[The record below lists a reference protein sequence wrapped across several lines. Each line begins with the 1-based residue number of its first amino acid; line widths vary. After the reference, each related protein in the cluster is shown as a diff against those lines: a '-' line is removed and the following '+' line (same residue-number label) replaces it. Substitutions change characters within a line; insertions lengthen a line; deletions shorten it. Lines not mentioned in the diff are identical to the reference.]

1 MQKIVECVPNFS
13 EGKDLKVINAIFD
26 AAKKGGKP
34 SSARGF
40 GRARVFELEYNKDH
54 NRCLFTIV
62 GEPDAVMFAVFES
75 IKVATKLINMEKH
88 VGEHPRIGA
97 TDVVPFIPVSGVTM
111 EECVEL
117 AQKLGRKVGE
127 ELDIPVFLYEEA
139 ASKPEDR
146 NLADIRKGEYK
157 GLKVRMNKPD
167 FGPDK
172 MHPTAGA
179 VAIGARKY
187 LVAFNVNL
195 DTKDVEI
202 AKKIA
207 RIIREKNGGLP
218 GVKALGFKVDLPAE
232 ATPQALQAGGFA
244 QVSINLVDFEKT
256 NFDEAYRAVES
267 EAEKLGVKIK
277 SSEIYGMI
285 PLESLVRAVK
295 TTFKADTFKS
305 DQVLEK
311 RLYE

>member
-13 EGKDLKVINAIFD
+13 EGRDLKIINAIFD
-26 AAKKGGKP
+26 AAKSVKSVK
-34 SSARGF
+34 
-40 GRARVFELEYNKDH
+40 VFELEYNKDH

-62 GEPDAVMFAVFES
+62 GGPEDVLSSVFES
-75 IKVATKLINMEKH
+75 VKVATKLIDMEKH
-88 VGEHPRIGA
+88 TGEHPRIGA
-97 TDVVPFIPVSGVTM
+97 TDVVPFVPVSGVSM
-111 EECVEL
+111 EECVKL
-117 AQKLGRKVGE
+117 AEKLGKMVGE
-127 ELDIPVFLYEEA
+127 ELHIPVFLYEEA
-139 ASKPEDR
+139 ATKPENR
-146 NLADIRKGEYK
+146 NLADVRKGEYE
-157 GLKVRMNKPD
+157 GLKIKMNKPD

-179 VAIGARKY
+179 VVIGARKY

-195 DTKDVEI
+195 DTPDLEI

-207 RIIREKNGGLP
+207 GIIREKNGGLA
-218 GVKALGFKVDLPAE
+218 GVKALGFEVDGL
-232 ATPQALQAGGFA
+232 A
-244 QVSINLVDFEKT
+244 QVSMNLVDYEKT
-256 NFDEAYRAVES
+256 NFDEAFRAVEV

-285 PLESLVRAVK
+285 PLESLIAAVK
-295 TTFKADTFKS
+295 ATFKADTFKS

>member
-13 EGKDLKVINAIFD
+13 EGRDVKIISAIFD

-34 SSARGF
+34 SSAKGF
-40 GRARVFELEYNKDH
+40 GRARVFELEHNKDH

-62 GEPDAVMFAVFES
+62 GKPDDVLASVFES
-75 IKVATKLINMEKH
+75 IKVATKLIDMEKH
-88 VGEHPRIGA
+88 QGEHPRIGA
-97 TDVVPFIPVSGVTM
+97 TDVVPFVPVSGVSM

-117 AQKLGRKVGE
+117 AKRLGKKVSE
-127 ELDIPVFLYEEA
+127 ELEIPVFLYEEA
-139 ASKPEDR
+139 ATKPENR
-146 NLADIRKGEYK
+146 NLAGVRKGEYE
-157 GLKVRMNKPD
+157 GLKMEIEKEIERRPD
-167 FGPDK
+167 FGPSK

-179 VAIGARKY
+179 VVIGARKY

-195 DTKDVEI
+195 DTKDIQIGKDI
-202 AKKIA
+202 ASK
-207 RIIREKNGGLP
+207 IREKDGGFP
-218 GVKALGFKVDLPAE
+218 GVKALGFDVD
-232 ATPQALQAGGFA
+232 GFA
-244 QVSINLVDFEKT
+244 QVSMNLVDYEKT
-256 NFDEAYRAVES
+256 NFDEAYRAVEK
-267 EAEKLGVKIK
+267 EAEKLGIKIK

-285 PLESLVRAVK
+285 PLESLVRAIK